1 MNVYMTLSFSSAP
14 ASPPENVQTDV
25 ISSTE
30 IRVSWTE
37 VSAIHR
43 NGIITMY
50 EVMYE
55 PLMTFD
61 GQLQT
66 NTSIANNTS
75 VILPDLQE
83 YVNYSISV
91 RAYTREGPSN
101 YSEEV
106 IAGTSEDGNLTE
118 YMLTSIIQNVSE
130 KVAVHKAWEML
141 DRIMQQPNMFL

>member
-1 MNVYMTLSFSSAP
+1 M
-14 ASPPENVQTDV
+14 
-25 ISSTE
+25 
-30 IRVSWTE
+30 SWTE
-37 VSAIHR
+37 VPEIDR

-91 RAYTREGPSN
+91 RAYTNVGPGN

-106 IAGTSEDGNLTE
+106 IAGTSEDGN
-118 YMLTSIIQNVSE
+118 
-130 KVAVHKAWEML
+130 
-141 DRIMQQPNMFL
+141 